1 MGARPL
7 RRTTP
12 RHGPRAVPPA
22 ARGEAWFAEA
32 DGLPRVTLRLR
43 PDAVWI
49 MERYPT
55 DAVEPL
61 ADGGFEVVLPVTSER
76 WLARVLVR
84 AGSAI
89 ELRSPPELADLGT
102 RTARRLLE
110 RYSTS

>member
-1 MGARPL
+1 M
-7 RRTTP
+7 
-12 RHGPRAVPPA
+12 
-22 ARGEAWFAEA
+22 
-32 DGLPRVTLRLR
+32 RLS

-61 ADGGFEVVLPVTSER
+61 ADGAFEVVLPVTSER
-76 WLARVLVR
+76 WLARLLVR

-89 ELRSPPELADLGT
+89 EVLSPPELADLGT
-102 RTARRLLE
+102 RTAQRLLD